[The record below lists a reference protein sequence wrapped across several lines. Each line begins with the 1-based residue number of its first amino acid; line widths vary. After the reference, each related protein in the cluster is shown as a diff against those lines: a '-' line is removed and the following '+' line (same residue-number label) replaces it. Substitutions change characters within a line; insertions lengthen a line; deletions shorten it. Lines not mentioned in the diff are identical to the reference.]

1 MSYTIT
7 LEPDV
12 VRTAEAC
19 ASRRG
24 MTLNSLIR
32 AYLVSFVREEDASA
46 SLPEVPKD
54 SVVGVLSGVIRPTG
68 ETSDRDLVA
77 EAILSKYDAL
87 A

>member
-24 MTLNSLIR
+24 TTLNSLIR
-32 AYLVSFVREEDASA
+32 AYLVSFVREEDALA
-46 SLPEVPKD
+46 GLHVVPED
-54 SVVGVLSGVIRPTG
+54 SVVGALSGVMRPSVG
-68 ETSDRDLVA
+68 SSDKDLVS
-77 EAILSKYDAL
+77 EAILAKYDAL